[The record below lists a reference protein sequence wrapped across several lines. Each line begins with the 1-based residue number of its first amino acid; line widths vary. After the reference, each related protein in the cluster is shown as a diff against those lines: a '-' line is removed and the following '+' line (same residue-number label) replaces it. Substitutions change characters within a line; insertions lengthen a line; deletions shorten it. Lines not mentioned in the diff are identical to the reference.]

1 MIGMKHE
8 VGNNNMN
15 IAQARSWNNKVQRQ
29 GRGDEG
35 LDLRFVLELGQVQGV
50 DGCGDRRTC
59 LQLRVGFA
67 PGVAVR
73 FDEDGVVQVLEA
85 GGQGAGHRQVAQH
98 VAAPQQ
104 VEGGSAGPGLAVAQ
118 RHRRRDGCVRLG
130 RGVIAREGRCEG
142 GVRLGAGVIHREGC
156 CDGGVLWAAVS
167 KGTSASEMAWVI

>member
-1 MIGMKHE
+1 MSVE
-8 VGNNNMN
+8 VEQRGDDLGVDL
-15 IAQARSWNNKVQRQ
+15 AAVVVARQSRADGRGHRAAGGVVGQLARHVGRDLRLVPVQRQ

-50 DGCGDRRTC
+50 DGCGDRRTR

-104 VEGGSAGPGLAVAQ
+104 VEGGPAGPGLAVAQ
-118 RHRRRDGCVRLG
+118 RDGRQRRRDG
-130 RGVIAREGRCEG
+130 
-142 GVRLGAGVIHREGC
+142 
-156 CDGGVLWAAVS
+156 
-167 KGTSASEMAWVI
+167 